1 MAPLPGDWLALVTL
15 VFVLGLKHGL
25 DADHLVAIDGLA
37 RFNSLAH
44 PRRARWCGLLFS
56 LGHGAVVLGVALAVG
71 LAADLWTIPGW
82 LEDVGAW
89 VSIAFLAGLGLL
101 NCAALLGTS
110 ADRVVQ
116 PVGLRGRL
124 FGRLFGRLT
133 RTSHPGAIALVGG
146 LFAVSFD
153 TISQAALFAITANQ
167 FGGWEHAVVL
177 GLAFMLGMTLVD
189 GANGLWIAALLRSAH
204 ARALVASRLL
214 GLTVVALSFG
224 VAAFAVA
231 GRWSSTLAAWAEGR
245 ELAFGLG
252 VIVVVAA
259 AFLLGLAV
267 SRPALAEA
275 PAPRR
280 F

>member
-1 MAPLPGDWLALVTL
+1 M
-15 VFVLGLKHGL
+15 
-25 DADHLVAIDGLA
+25 
-37 RFNSLAH
+37 
-44 PRRARWCGLLFS
+44 
-56 LGHGAVVLGVALAVG
+56 
-71 LAADLWTIPGW
+71 
-82 LEDVGAW
+82 
-89 VSIAFLAGLGLL
+89 
-101 NCAALLGTS
+101 
-110 ADRVVQ
+110 
-116 PVGLRGRL
+116 
-124 FGRLFGRLT
+124 
-133 RTSHPGAIALVGG
+133 
-146 LFAVSFD
+146 SFD

-167 FGGWEHAVVL
+167 FGGWEHAVAL
-177 GLAFMLGMTLVD
+177 GLAFVLGMTLVD
-189 GANGLWIAALLRSAH
+189 GVNGLWIAALLRSAH

-214 GLTVVALSFG
+214 GLTVVSLSFG

-231 GRWSSTLAAWAEGR
+231 GRWSSTLTAWAEGR